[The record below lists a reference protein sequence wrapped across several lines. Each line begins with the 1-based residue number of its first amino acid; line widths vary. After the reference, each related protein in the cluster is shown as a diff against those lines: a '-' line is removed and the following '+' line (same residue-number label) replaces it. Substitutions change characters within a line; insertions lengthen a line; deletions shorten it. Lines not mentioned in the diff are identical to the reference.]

1 MKKIFANL
9 AGDFKFDFFIMFKSI
24 MDLIKTEYIKEY
36 QKEYQTEY
44 YKNNRED
51 ISEKNRI
58 YCFYNK
64 KEKMMKEKKEK
75 MIKGKKE
82 KNIKL
87 KKNENMNFDFIKVE
101 KRFVTLFF

>member
-1 MKKIFANL
+1 
-9 AGDFKFDFFIMFKSI
+9 
-24 MDLIKTEYIKEY
+24 MDIIKTEYIREY

-44 YKNNRED
+44 YKNNRKD
-51 ISEKNRI
+51 IAEKNRI
-58 YCFYNK
+58 YYEINK
-64 KEKMMKEKKEK
+64 KEKIIFQKQ
-75 MIKGKKE
+75 E

>member
-1 MKKIFANL
+1 
-9 AGDFKFDFFIMFKSI
+9 
-24 MDLIKTEYIKEY
+24 MDLIKTEYIKKY
-36 QKEYQTEY
+36 QREYQTEY

-51 ISEKNRI
+51 IAEKNKI
-58 YCFYNK
+58 YYEINK
-64 KEKMMKEKKEK
+64 KEK
-75 MIKGKKE
+75 IIFQKKE

>member
-1 MKKIFANL
+1 
-9 AGDFKFDFFIMFKSI
+9 

-36 QKEYQTEY
+36 QKKYQTEY

-51 ISEKNRI
+51 IAEKNKI
-58 YCFYNK
+58 YYEIHK
-64 KEKMMKEKKEK
+64 KEK
-75 MIKGKKE
+75 IIFQKKE

-101 KRFVTLFF
+101 RKIVTLFF